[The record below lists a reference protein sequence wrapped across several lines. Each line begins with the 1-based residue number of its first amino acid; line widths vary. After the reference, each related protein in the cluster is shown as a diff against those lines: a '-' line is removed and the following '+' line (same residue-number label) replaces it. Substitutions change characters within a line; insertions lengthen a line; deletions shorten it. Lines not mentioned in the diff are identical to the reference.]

1 MLLKEAVEK
10 YEGKTIRIGASSGF
24 IYIGPA
30 DMNKVEAAAREERL
44 KAERALKR
52 TLDGLTVP
60 HAESFLVRMQ
70 SALTSSIRTSLEKN
84 ERIKARLI
92 DGSKEET
99 KDKRILSPS
108 EIAKV
113 ASANFVSSRDRYITQ
128 LLATFIK
135 ATDYAE
141 RMSPWVAIAERPVK
155 EVYKSIDPS
164 TKGDV
169 IIIIG
174 GKENGDYWFEEEYK
188 RAHSE

>member
-30 DMNKVEAAAREERL
+30 DMSKVEVAAREERL

-52 TLDGLTVP
+52 TLDELTAP
-60 HAESFLVRMQ
+60 HAESFLARMQ
-70 SALTSSIRTSLEKN
+70 SALTSSIRASLEKN

-92 DGSKEET
+92 DGSKEEI

>member
-30 DMNKVEAAAREERL
+30 DMSKVEVAAREERL

-52 TLDGLTVP
+52 TLDELTAP

-92 DGSKEET
+92 DGSKEEI

-164 TKGDV
+164 TKGD
-169 IIIIG
+169 IIIIID